1 MYISQSVTSPP
12 YIIPLPLYP
21 PTQPP
26 HCRLPSVTSP
36 HQDVLKIT
44 SCATA
49 SLHSPYPCHRVPTL
63 TPRKAYSPGAS
74 QHSPPPCCRV
84 ATPTRVATSC
94 HNITFFT
101 STRARYLPPFADSI
115 LTSSPAPAPDTHL
128 LSSAQDTYLLPCLLP
143 HSSPSA
149 SPLVL

>member
-1 MYISQSVTSPP
+1 MDISQSVTSP
-12 YIIPLPLYP
+12 LHNSSA
-21 PTQPP
+21 T
-26 HCRLPSVTSP
+26 VSP
-36 HQDVLKIT
+36 HPTPALPPPISHLPAPRCPENHILRRCLT
-44 SCATA
+44 
-49 SLHSPYPCHRVPTL
+49 TL
-63 TPRKAYSPGAS
+63 TLPMPLRPDTHPPQSLLPRAS

-84 ATPTRVATSC
+84 TTPTRVAKSC

-128 LSSAQDTYLLPCLLP
+128 LWSAQDTYLLPCILP
-143 HSSPSA
+143 HSSASA